1 MDANKLNPAT
11 TDGQKTDVLLV
22 HDKQTNKVNVVKGVN
37 ENGELQTVPPTQNYS
52 SDFMR
57 VDKNSDLFSNFF
69 SNFFRKLRETEGF
82 NFFKSDA
89 AQVEANAKAI
99 QENAQKPTPEGGKL
113 LDMLKVEK
121 PDFNEI
127 PKNHYHIDPA
137 KIDWESLNK
146 IGISKEQL
154 EKSGS
159 LNPMLRG
166 YKSPSTFKVSGQT
179 SDFYLTP
186 TDAKI
191 SFYNAP
197 DGFVKIR
204 LHGIQQEPQLQR
216 QFHGYEFTYADKK
229 NLQETGNMGTV
240 VQITDP
246 KTIEPIPVIISR
258 DRQTNEL
265 EYMRADKVNLPDEL
279 CGAKLTDK
287 HKEKLLAGRS
297 VQLDG
302 MTSQKGNEFSAMLQ
316 ISAVKRGV
324 EFLPKELGL
333 LPEQNRQQ
341 TNRQF
346 QWVDENGNIRAP
358 KTIGGVPLTDQ
369 QKLDF
374 QAEKPI
380 YVKGM
385 TKDGQDKPY
394 NAYIKFNREQG
405 KPDFSRTN
413 PNKAQVKEKIPAS
426 ESRTQV
432 AVNSDGKTNEETKHV
447 KEPLKQGQR
456 KPTAPQKEKQQ
467 KEQKADK
474 ALKED
479 KPKKS
484 KGIKL

>member
-1 MDANKLNPAT
+1 MDANKLNPST
-11 TDGQKTDVLLV
+11 TDGQKTNVLLV
-22 HDKQTNKVNVVKGVN
+22 LDKQSRKVDVVKGVD
-37 ENGELQTVPPTQNYS
+37 EDGKLQTVPPTQNHS

-82 NFFKSDA
+82 DFFKSDA
-89 AQVEANAKAI
+89 AQAEENAKAI
-99 QENAQKPTPEGGKL
+99 QDNIEKPTQEGGKL
-113 LDMLKVEK
+113 SDMLKIEK
-121 PDFNEI
+121 PDFNEF
-127 PKNHYHIDPA
+127 PKNSYHIDPA

-146 IGISKEQL
+146 IGITKEQL
-154 EKSGS
+154 EKSGN

-186 TDAKI
+186 TDAKL

-197 DGFVKIR
+197 DGSVKFR

-216 QFHGYEFTYADKK
+216 QFHGYNFSDTDKK

-240 VQITDP
+240 AQITDP
-246 KTIEPIPVIISR
+246 KTKEQIPVLISR

-287 HKEKLLAGRS
+287 HKEELLAGRP
-297 VQLDG
+297 VRLDN
-302 MTSQKGNEFSAMLQ
+302 MVSQKGNEFSAILQ
-316 ISAVKRGV
+316 ISAVKRGI
-324 EFLPKELGL
+324 EFLPKEVGL
-333 LPEQNRQQ
+333 NQQQ
-341 TNRQF
+341 TNRPF
-346 QWVDENGNIRAP
+346 QWVDENGNINAP
-358 KTIGGVPLTDQ
+358 KTIGGVTLTEQ

-385 TKDGQDKPY
+385 MKDGQENPY
-394 NAYIKFNREQG
+394 NAYIKFNREEG
-405 KPDFSRTN
+405 KPKFSHTN
-413 PNKAQVKEKIPAS
+413 PDKAQVKESISAS

-432 AVNSDGKTNEETKHV
+432 AVNTDGKTNEATKNV
-447 KEPLKQGQR
+447 KEPLKQGQQ

-467 KEQKADK
+467 KEDK
-474 ALKED
+474 TLKED

-484 KGIKL
+484 KGLKM